1 MKRRWREKSE
11 RLAAQWLE
19 VPNDTLEHVPRIT
32 IIGRSQVIV
41 ENYRSLIEFTDTL
54 IRVATG
60 HGETAIRGERLELK
74 TIVPEELLIEGAI
87 YGVDCR

>member
-19 VPNDTLEHVPRIT
+19 MPADTLERVPRIT
-32 IIGRSQVIV
+32 IIGRTQVIV
-41 ENYRSLIEFTDTL
+41 ENYLSLLEFTDTR

-60 HGETAIRGERLELK
+60 IGETVISGEGLELR

-87 YGVDCR
+87 HGVDCR

>member
-19 VPNDTLEHVPRIT
+19 VPSDTLEHVPRIT
-32 IIGRSQVIV
+32 IIGRSHVMI
-41 ENYRSLIEFTDTL
+41 ENYRALLEFTDTL

-60 HGETAIRGERLELK
+60 LGETSIRGEGLALK
-74 TIVPEELLIEGAI
+74 TIVPEELLIEGI
-87 YGVDCR
+87 IHGVDSR